1 MKTKRIIS
9 LISSI
14 AFLVLFFALIPA
26 CNEVSEEASN
36 TEEINTEKLTTVEI
50 KVEGMT
56 CTGCENT
63 VTNAIMELSG
73 INHAKLSHI
82 DGNAIVEFDSS
93 KTNKDAIVD
102 AINGSGYRA
111 VE

>member
-9 LISSI
+9 LLSLITI
-14 AFLVLFFALIPA
+14 LVLSLAVIPA
-26 CNEVSEEASN
+26 CNEDVQEEEAVNVDQLS
-36 TEEINTEKLTTVEI
+36 TVEI

-82 DGNAIVEFDSS
+82 DGNAVVEFDGS
-93 KTNKDAIVD
+93 KTNKEEIVN
-102 AINGSGYRA
+102 AINESGYKV

>member
-1 MKTKRIIS
+1 MKTKKILS
-9 LISSI
+9 LISLF
-14 AFLVLFFALIPA
+14 AVLIFSSALFSA
-26 CNEVSEEASN
+26 CNEEVEEEETVN
-36 TEEINTEKLTTVEI
+36 TEQLSTVEI

-73 INHAKLSHI
+73 INHAKLSHTL
-82 DGNAIVEFDSS
+82 GNAIVEFDGS
-93 KTNKDAIVD
+93 KTNKEEIVN
-102 AINGSGYRA
+102 AINESGYKV